1 MAKSSLDRDAW
12 PTYRRLLGY
21 SLPHWRI
28 MLLAALATAALA
40 GVDTAFAAL
49 IKPLLDRAFVDQNQ
63 DYIRL
68 LPFYIVGLFVLRGLS
83 SFASVYGMAWV
94 ARRVVKDM
102 RERVFNKLLLLPSRY
117 YDRVNSAQLVSR
129 LTFFVEQIAEATTT
143 VLTSL
148 LKDTLTVTFY
158 IGFMFYL
165 NWRLT
170 TFAFIVLPLIALII
184 NYVTKRFRRI
194 SVRIQDSVTNVT
206 EAVDEAVLGHR
217 IIKIYNAQDF
227 ERDYFDRVNENN
239 RWLSMKIVATKAG
252 SSALIQFIAA
262 WAVAAIVYFAT
273 QPHMLEQMTPGTFAA
288 FMLAML
294 SLTQPLKSMGGV
306 NEKLQRGITAGMELF
321 KVLDEAPEPA
331 EGTLEL
337 ARAKGAIEFRDLRFR
352 YDGQAHDALRGIR
365 LRIEPGQTVAF
376 VGKSGS
382 GKSTLL
388 AMLPRFYDPD
398 SGQILLDGHDLREYR
413 LRDLRRQIALV
424 DQQVRLFNASVAENI
439 AYGLEPAPDVAEIER
454 AARLAHAWEFIE
466 KLPDGLQTMIGQNGA
481 KLSGGQR
488 QRLAIARALLKNAP
502 ILILDEATSALD
514 TESERVIQDALERLV
529 EGRTT
534 LVIAHRLSTIQNADL
549 IVVMQDGRIAETGT
563 HDTLLA
569 TDGLY
574 AALYRMQFDD
584 DGKDGA

>member
-1 MAKSSLDRDAW
+1 MAKDSLDKNAW
-12 PTYRRLLGY
+12 PIYRRLLGY
-21 SLPHWRI
+21 SLPHWRV
-28 MLLAALATAALA
+28 MALAALATAALA

-49 IKPLLDRAFVDQNQ
+49 IKPLLDRAFVEQNQ

-68 LPFYIVGLFVLRGLS
+68 IPFYIIGLFLLRGLS
-83 SFASVYGMAWV
+83 SFASIYGMAWV
-94 ARRVVKDM
+94 SRRVVKDM
-102 RERVFNKLLLLPSRY
+102 RERVFNKLLQLPSRF

-129 LTFFVEQIAEATTT
+129 LTYFVDQIAEATTT
-143 VLTSL
+143 VLTST

-158 IGFMFYL
+158 IAYMVYL

-170 TFAFIVLPLIALII
+170 LFAFVVLPFIALII

-194 SVRIQDSVTNVT
+194 SVRIQDSITNVT
-206 EAVDEAVLGHR
+206 EAVDEAVLGQR
-217 IIKIYNAQDF
+217 IVKIHNAQEF
-227 ERDYFDRVNENN
+227 ERAYFAKVNENN
-239 RWLSMKIVATKAG
+239 RWLSMKVVATRAG

-273 QPHMLEQMTPGTFAA
+273 QPQMLAQMTPGTFAA

-306 NEKLQRGITAGMELF
+306 NEKLQRGIAAGSELF
-321 KVLDEAPEPA
+321 KLLDEPA
-331 EGTLEL
+331 EPTEGTRPL
-337 ARAKGAIEFRDLRFR
+337 ARAAGAIEFRDVHFR
-352 YDGQAHDALRGIR
+352 YDAQQQEALRGIS

-388 AMLPRFYDPD
+388 ALLPRFYDCD
-398 SGQILLDGHDLREYR
+398 SGEVLLDGRDLREYR
-413 LRDLRRQIALV
+413 LHDLREQISIV
-424 DQQVRLFNASVAENI
+424 DQQVRLFNTSVAENI
-439 AYGLEPAPDVAEIER
+439 AYGLRTMPDEATIAE

-466 KLPDGLQTMIGQNGA
+466 KLPQGLQTPIGQNGA

-502 ILILDEATSALD
+502 LLILDEATSALD
-514 TESERVIQDALERLV
+514 TESERMIQAALDKLV

-534 LVIAHRLSTIQNADL
+534 LVIAHRLSTIQRADL
-549 IVVMQDGRIAETGT
+549 IAVMQDGRIVETGT
-563 HDTLLA
+563 HEALLA
-569 TDGLY
+569 ADGYY
-574 AALYRMQFDD
+574 AALYRMQFDE
-584 DGKDGA
+584 GESGA